1 MIGPSMNAD
10 WCFSRTTRAI
20 VLVAWAAQNEQRV
33 FAAAG
38 VKLTWSSPASRVVPN
53 NPVYQGPME
62 CLVGIRY
69 CSTNGNHPPI
79 PHHNHH
85 GIHQLPMKTYELR
98 LNKYVGGAVLLL
110 SATLSFAATPSSS
123 DEPPVAIIDR
133 KPVLASELTEAS
145 QGQILNF
152 RKQEYDIKRRA
163 LDAVID
169 QKLLEA
175 EATRRSMTVNQLQK
189 EMDNKVGEP
198 TDAEAEAF
206 YLARQDQ
213 GQRRF
218 EEVRD
223 MMRNA
228 LKLAKRN
235 AARDAFIGN
244 LRANHGVEVLLES
257 PRVEVAFDPVR
268 LIGSPDAPV
277 RIVEF
282 SDFECPY
289 CRSVEKTIQAVLVKY
304 PGKVSLAYR
313 DFPLTGI
320 HPARSAP
327 RKLRDARRTGQ
338 VLAVSR
344 SPDGEHVA
352 RCCQLKEH
360 AKELGIDQK
369 KFDSCVDNGSSAP
382 R

>member
-1 MIGPSMNAD
+1 
-10 WCFSRTTRAI
+10 
-20 VLVAWAAQNEQRV
+20 
-33 FAAAG
+33 
-38 VKLTWSSPASRVVPN
+38 
-53 NPVYQGPME
+53 
-62 CLVGIRY
+62 
-69 CSTNGNHPPI
+69 
-79 PHHNHH
+79 
-85 GIHQLPMKTYELR
+85 MKTYELR

-110 SATLSFAATPSSS
+110 SAALSFAATPSSS
-123 DEPPVAIIDR
+123 DDPPVAIIDG
-133 KPVLASELTEAS
+133 KPVLASELTAAS

-175 EATRRSMTVNQLQK
+175 EAARRSMTVSQLQK
-189 EMDNKVGEP
+189 EMDNKVGDP

-223 MMRNA
+223 MMRNS
-228 LKLAKRN
+228 LKMAKRN
-235 AARDAFIGN
+235 AARDAFISN

-257 PRVEVAFDPVR
+257 PRIEVAFDPVR
-268 LIGSPDAPV
+268 LNGSPDAPV

-289 CRSVEKTIQAVLVKY
+289 CRSVEKTIQALLVKY

-313 DFPLTGI
+313 DFPLTGL
-320 HPARSAP
+320 HPGAQRAAEASRCAAEQDKYWPYHARLMASSS
-327 RKLRDARRTGQ
+327 LD
-338 VLAVSR
+338 
-344 SPDGEHVA
+344 VA
-352 RCCQLKEH
+352 KLKEH
-360 AKELGIDQK
+360 AKELGMDQK
-369 KFDSCVDNGSSAP
+369 KFDSCVDNGSQRAAVDKDAEQGRLAGVAATPAFFINGIPLSGAQP
-382 R
+382 AAAFEKIIEEELARKSKQTTALR